1 MSEYHVKMLK
11 NLDKVLF
18 EDVGET
24 PAEVRQRL
32 EKEGVDVKALVAR
45 IKSSA
50 GAAYRELL
58 AEQAKEKQ
66 LRTAT
71 SKGHIFGS
79 LVGLGRDKLLELVDA
94 AAGGQFG
101 PEVMAR
107 CRNQDPE
114 KLSEDDLRTLLEDIE
129 STIGE

>member
-18 EDVGET
+18 DDVGET

-32 EKEGVDVKALVAR
+32 EKEGVDVKALVTR
-45 IKSSA
+45 IKTAA
-50 GAAYRELL
+50 GAAYREVL
-58 AEQAKEKQ
+58 AEEAKEAG
-66 LRTAT
+66 LRGAK

-79 LVGLGRDKLLELVDA
+79 LVGLGRDRLLELIRA
-94 AAGGQFG
+94 AASGQFG

-107 CRNQDPE
+107 CRNQDAE
-114 KLSEDDLRTLLEDIE
+114 RLSEDDLRTLLEDIE
-129 STIGE
+129 STMVE

>member
-1 MSEYHVKMLK
+1 MSEDHVKMLK

-18 EDVGET
+18 DDVGET

-32 EKEGVDVKALVAR
+32 EKEGVDVEALVVR
-45 IKSSA
+45 IKAKA

-58 AEQAKEKQ
+58 AEEAKEKQ
-66 LRTAT
+66 SRTAK
-71 SKGHIFGS
+71 SKGHIFGN
-79 LVGLGRDKLLELVDA
+79 LIGVGRNKLLEMIDA
-94 AAGGQFG
+94 AATGQFG

-129 STIGE
+129 STIRE

>member
-18 EDVGET
+18 DDVGET
-24 PAEVRQRL
+24 PSEVRQRL
-32 EKEGVDVKALVAR
+32 EKEGADVKALVAR
-45 IKSSA
+45 IKTAA
-50 GAAYRELL
+50 GSAYRELL
-58 AEQAKEKQ
+58 AEEAKEKQ
-66 LRTAT
+66 LRTAK
-71 SKGHIFGS
+71 SKGHIFGN

-114 KLSEDDLRTLLEDIE
+114 KLPEDDLRTLLEDIE